1 MNLNIDDVKEKIKQ
15 IILRLGKR
23 EILAVGLFGSLARGD
38 LDKRSDVDI
47 FVITEK
53 EPSLRDQDELYF
65 TFSPLISQFGRDIT
79 VLIYDI
85 NSLKKIPSWQTLN
98 LLKDAYFVDDQ
109 EGIEETFKK
118 ILYKAQKHGI
128 IYDDREKVFKLKD
141 PKRLVFS
148 FHD

>member
-1 MNLNIDDVKEKIKQ
+1 MNLNIDDVKERIKQ

-53 EPSLRDQDELYF
+53 EPSLRDQDELYS

-98 LLKDAYFVDDQ
+98 LLKDAYFLDDQ
-109 EGIEETFKK
+109 GGIEETFKK
-118 ILYKAQKHGI
+118 ILHKAQKHGI
-128 IYDDREKVFKLKD
+128 IYDDQKKVFKLKD

-148 FHD
+148 FYD